1 MPLIVILVVQR
12 DSIMGDI
19 VFDRLI
25 RVAMFWD
32 ILDILDTMPFV
43 NQKSLTE
50 KHSQFCL

>member
-1 MPLIVILVVQR
+1 MPLLAFLVIQR

-43 NQKSLTE
+43 SD
-50 KHSQFCL
+50 